1 MKSQKS
7 TMIINMSPHHPT
19 KILTKEEKELRKKF
33 HFQVYIKLKEEQR
46 SRTDPLRTSIRK
58 KTRFIDTEHYKKA
71 TIVQARIKG
80 VLLRKKFRLKLKR
93 YVFVKSLINYIR
105 RFNRKVIIKPIFRN
119 LRDKYACY
127 YLLRMLS
134 PKLEGPIRRIKLK
147 MANKIFR
154 SKKIREIIQ
163 RQRMKLKVAGWIP
176 LRVKN
181 LTPEQLTDV
190 KSTYAI
196 RVI

>member
-1 MKSQKS
+1 
-7 TMIINMSPHHPT
+7 
-19 KILTKEEKELRKKF
+19 
-33 HFQVYIKLKEEQR
+33 
-46 SRTDPLRTSIRK
+46 
-58 KTRFIDTEHYKKA
+58 
-71 TIVQARIKG
+71 
-80 VLLRKKFRLKLKR
+80 
-93 YVFVKSLINYIR
+93 
-105 RFNRKVIIKPIFRN
+105 
-119 LRDKYACY
+119 
-127 YLLRMLS
+127 
-134 PKLEGPIRRIKLK
+134 